1 MNIKIYYCVVWNY
14 KPSAVS
20 LAAELKASFGVDSEL
35 ISGEKGDFEVVVDGK
50 TVFSKKK
57 LSRFPEPGEVTE
69 TLREWILNYSYVIKR
84 LLNCNVSYILTKT
97 SSLYL
102 LICKTQFS
110 NIS

>member
-1 MNIKIYYCVVWNY
+1 MNIKIYYCEVWNY

-20 LAAELKASFGVDSEL
+20 LTAELKASFGVDSEL

-69 TLREWILNYSYVIKR
+69 TLREWILK
-84 LLNCNVSYILTKT
+84 
-97 SSLYL
+97 
-102 LICKTQFS
+102 
-110 NIS
+110 